1 MIISLTHEHD
11 LDGLGSQ
18 AIIKRYY
25 SVNPKYENL
34 EIKCFFAHYID
45 FYEKLSI
52 ILKNNKPPLELIISD
67 IGFNKEFANLF
78 QIFEKLDPNK
88 YTIKWFDHHIVDK
101 DTIQRLKG
109 VLKVY
114 ENDPKRCAAEI
125 VKDYY
130 LPNDPIAQQIAHFA
144 RDTDFKTQ
152 KFPKASELQ
161 LIIEYNRGEAFNE
174 NKLKIV
180 EFLSKGDFENP
191 WFQLQY
197 TSLEDWYNME
207 VNTALKNIKFIEI
220 VNFGMVAISFANIGG
235 GKITEILFNKHPNL
249 VVALGIDKRY
259 NEIIIHSEKVNCRE
273 FARAFG
279 GGGHKPRAGF
289 KYDDAFNE
297 NGDLST
303 KFLEDMKRE
312 IPKYKIR
319 KDSSSNNRD
328 RLNKDIN

>member
-25 SVNPKYENL
+25 SVNPKFENQ
-34 EIKCFFAHYID
+34 EIKCYFAHYID
-45 FYEKLSI
+45 FYEKLNN

-67 IGFNKEFANLF
+67 IGFNKEFAKLF
-78 QIFEKLDPNK
+78 TIFEKLDPNK

-101 DTIQRLKG
+101 DTIRRLRE
-109 VLKVY
+109 VLNLY

-130 LPNDPIAQQIAHFA
+130 LPEDPIAQKIAEFA
-144 RDTDFKTQ
+144 RDTDFKTH
-152 KFPKASELQ
+152 KFPKASDLQ
-161 LIIEYNRGEAFNE
+161 LIIEYNRGENFSE

-191 WFQLQY
+191 WFLLQY
-197 TSLEDWYNME
+197 TKLEDWYNTE
-207 VNTALKNIKFIEI
+207 ANAVLENIKFIEFT
-220 VNFGMVAISFANIGG
+220 NFGMAALSFASIGG
-235 GKITEILFNKHPNL
+235 GKITEILLNKHPNL
-249 VVALGIDKRY
+249 IVTLGIDKRY

-273 FARAFG
+273 FAKAFG
-279 GGGHKPRAGF
+279 GGGHKSRAGF
-289 KYDDAFNE
+289 KYDHVFNE
-297 NGDLST
+297 NGNINT
-303 KFLEDMKRE
+303 KFLEDIIRN

-319 KDSSSNNRD
+319 KDIGSKGSSRQ
-328 RLNKDIN
+328 